1 MPEPS
6 IQCSTCEVGLCTIYA
21 PTLAVAPDQVCAQR
35 QKIVKARAHQVIC
48 RAGERGDLVY
58 TIYSGWA
65 CRAMQ
70 FPDGRRQILAFLLP
84 GDTINVE
91 AVVTADYAPPFSVR
105 ALTDITMCAFKAEAV
120 HDIIF
125 SNDAQRRRF
134 ASYIISQMSLTDQ
147 RLADLGQ
154 RRAVG
159 RIAQLVLDLESTL
172 RARGLIAGDTFE
184 FPLRQEDLGDALGL
198 TASHVNRTLVALRQ
212 SGVLELRQG
221 KLQLLDRQA
230 LADIAA
236 KY

>member
-1 MPEPS
+1 MPGS
-6 IQCSTCEVGLCTIYA
+6 SLQCSTCDVGSCAIYA
-21 PTLAVAPDQVCAQR
+21 PTLASAPEQVCTQR
-35 QKIVKARAHQVIC
+35 QKIVKARAHQLIC
-48 RAGERGDLVY
+48 RAGERDEFVY

-70 FPDGRRQILAFLLP
+70 FPNGRRQILAFLLP

-91 AVVTADYAPPFSVR
+91 AVVSADHAPPFSVR
-105 ALTDITMCAFKAEAV
+105 ALTDVTLCAFKGETV

-125 SNDAQRRRF
+125 SSDAQRRHF
-134 ASYIISQMSLTDQ
+134 ATCMIRQMSLTDH

-184 FPLRQEDLGDALGL
+184 FPLRQEDIGDALGL

-212 SGVLELRQG
+212 SRVFELRQG
-221 KLQLLDRQA
+221 RLQLFDRRA
-230 LADIAA
+230 LVDIVA